1 MKVTFVL
8 IVFNS
13 DHVLEPCLRSVLP
26 FGDVVAAE
34 GPVEFWQRQG
44 FTHSTDM
51 TNAILS
57 QYNIPTVHGKWDE
70 KTEEANAAITLVPPD
85 TDFVWCVDADEIW
98 KAKDLDVIFDILS
111 TDKFDSISFKA
122 TSFYGGFDRYMT
134 GFEENF
140 EVHRIQR
147 YYPGARFATH
157 RPPTI
162 NAPDGHPWRKHAHLG
177 HNDTDS
183 LGLRFYHYS
192 YVFPSQ
198 MKAKA
203 EYYASMGGTIPNYYN
218 KVYLPWV
225 LGDSEEKHRIET
237 IYNGVHN
244 WTVDRRGA
252 CKTAQF
258 NGEHPDE
265 IARVM
270 PDLIARFDDELKGL
284 R

>member
-1 MKVTFVL
+1 MKITFCL

-13 DHVLEPCLRSVLP
+13 DYVLEPCLRSVLP
-26 FGDVVAAE
+26 FGDAVAAE
-34 GPVEFWQRQG
+34 GPVDFWQQRG
-44 FTHSTDM
+44 FTTSTDK
-51 TNAILS
+51 TNEILDK
-57 QYNIPTVHGKWDE
+57 YHIPTIHGQWLE
-70 KTEEANAAITLVPPD
+70 KTEESNTALSLVDKD
-85 TDFVWCVDADEIW
+85 TDFVWVLDADEIW
-98 KAKDLDVIFDILS
+98 KAKDIDVIFDMLS
-111 TDKFDSISFKA
+111 TDKFDSMSFKA

-147 YYPGARFATH
+147 YYSGCRWATH

-162 NAPDGHPWRKHAHLG
+162 NAPDGKPWSKHAHLG

-203 EYYASMGGTIPNYYN
+203 EYYAEMGGTIHNYYN
-218 KVYLPWV
+218 RVYLPWV
-225 LGDSEEKHRIET
+225 MGDSKEKHRIET

-244 WTVDRRGA
+244 WTIDRRGA
-252 CKTAQF
+252 CKTAPF
-258 NGEHPDE
+258 TGEHPEE

-270 PDLIARFDDELKGL
+270 PELVARFNEELKGL
-284 R
+284 A